1 MKLARSR
8 WRICIIRILVARYCP
23 TFRYCP
29 TYSGRSLKYDT
40 SSRPALDH
48 WFDSPSVDQDFSNSA
63 SGRIRAAPRRDSRIR
78 NSLSSVRRN
87 LVQNPPTL
95 RAQSV
100 RTVMLVLST
109 PTRSQIIAHSNAG
122 DANLTLGIK
131 ATVVPPSLP
140 SLRPEDNVHIT
151 SGSRSN
157 TANGTDNRSPQYL
170 SSESRNASTGAV
182 AISIPI
188 LRAALGP

>member
-1 MKLARSR
+1 
-8 WRICIIRILVARYCP
+8 
-23 TFRYCP
+23 
-29 TYSGRSLKYDT
+29 
-40 SSRPALDH
+40 
-48 WFDSPSVDQDFSNSA
+48 
-63 SGRIRAAPRRDSRIR
+63 
-78 NSLSSVRRN
+78 
-87 LVQNPPTL
+87 
-95 RAQSV
+95 
-100 RTVMLVLST
+100 TVMLVLST

-131 ATVVPPSLP
+131 ATVIPPSLP

-188 LRAALGP
+188 LRAALGPWQCFDNITRMRGSSSVASHPCVSSVDPSSITINSNFGSF